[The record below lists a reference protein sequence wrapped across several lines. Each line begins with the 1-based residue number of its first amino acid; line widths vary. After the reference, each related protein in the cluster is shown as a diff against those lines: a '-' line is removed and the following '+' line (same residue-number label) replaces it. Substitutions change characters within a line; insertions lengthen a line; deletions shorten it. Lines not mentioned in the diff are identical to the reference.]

1 MQFCVS
7 DVEELACGGV
17 DKLISDAKAISPSS
31 TSRSH
36 VHPIISYTV
45 PLVVNDHPNPELVTA
60 QSGYLGPQSPTDA
73 FARLH
78 KAPLLSDLSEW
89 TQWDLVFAPY
99 LGGLGDFLMKQNDLS
114 FSGSKETVHALQD
127 SSGRLLKIDPKS
139 DREAFVAA
147 VETLDPIDA
156 AGHLVSMAV
165 TQTSINLMS
174 TQLLAKCVTT
184 KLELVEGEEE
194 NAMLPERFVFHCLQR
209 IPLELCDTLGKQVN

>member
-7 DVEELACGGV
+7 DVEELACGGL

-31 TSRSH
+31 THRSH
-36 VHPIISYTV
+36 HPIISYTV
-45 PLVVNDHPNPELVTA
+45 PLVVNDHPKPEQVTT
-60 QSGYLGPQSPTDA
+60 QSGYLGPQSSEDA

-78 KAPLLSDLSEW
+78 KAPLLCDLSEW
-89 TQWDLVFAPY
+89 TQWDLVFAPN
-99 LGGLGDFLMKQNDLS
+99 LGGLGDFLMKQNDQR
-114 FSGSKETVHALQD
+114 FSESKETIYTLQD
-127 SSGRLLKIDPKS
+127 SSGRLLKIDPES

-147 VETLDPIDA
+147 VETLNPIDA

-184 KLELVEGEEE
+184 KLEQVEGEEE

-209 IPLELCDTLGKQVN
+209 IPLELCDTLGKQVY